1 MAKINSFEDIP
12 VWQQSIELAVL
23 IYHICEKGK
32 LKTDFDMK
40 VQVKKAACSI
50 SNNIAEGYEYDNRK
64 DFIRSLRIA
73 KGSCGE
79 VRNQLT
85 IIKSVHFIDETDYIT
100 GKEKCISIS
109 KQLKGFIEYLKNYPA
124 QKNM

>member
-1 MAKINSFEDIP
+1 
-12 VWQQSIELAVL
+12 
-23 IYHICEKGK
+23 
-32 LKTDFDMK
+32 MK

-50 SNNIAEGYEYDNRK
+50 SNNIAEGQYDNRK
-64 DFIRSLRIA
+64 DFIRFLRIA

-85 IIKSVHFIDETDYIT
+85 IIKSVHLIDETDYIT

>member
-1 MAKINSFEDIP
+1 MAKINSFEEIP
-12 VWQQSIELAVL
+12 VWQQSIELATMV
-23 IYHICEKGK
+23 YKACEKGK

-40 VQVKKAACSI
+40 SQIRKAACSV

-64 DFIRSLRIA
+64 DFIRFLRIA

-79 VRNQLT
+79 VRNQLI
-85 IIKSVHFIDETDYIT
+85 IIKSVQLIDELDFIAV
-100 GKEKCISIS
+100 KEKCISIS
-109 KQLKGFIEYLKNYPA
+109 KQLKGFIEYLKNYPD